1 MSIVVLFTL
10 AKLWSHLR
18 CPITDEWKKKIIY
31 IMEYN
36 FVIKK
41 SEIMSFAEKWMVLE
55 ITVCH
60 EISQTQKVK
69 SCIFSLICGT

>member
-1 MSIVVLFTL
+1 
-10 AKLWSHLR
+10 
-18 CPITDEWKKKIIY
+18 
-31 IMEYN
+31 MEYN